1 MKTFPRFLLLSL
13 ISLMIAACASTGVK
27 RSSRAASTM
36 QRTTEL
42 ISSAQKQVDANNASL
57 DRVFSAGGG
66 DLRRSFDSYAKQVSR
81 TKDLADD
88 LSAAHSAMI
97 RSRDDYFRGWASDA
111 ASIQDPEL
119 KRLALERQ
127 ARMNERT
134 GALVDAFAGM
144 KDSVDTYRVS
154 LTDVQKFL
162 TNDLTDS
169 GVDTLRSTGK
179 VSQVQSDG
187 QRLKERLAEAERV
200 LAELR
205 TMIGPGAAG
214 L

>member
-1 MKTFPRFLLLSL
+1 MKMYLRFLVLPAVV
-13 ISLMIAACASTGVK
+13 LMVAACASSGVK

-36 QRTTEL
+36 KRTTE
-42 ISSAQKQVDANNASL
+42 IVSGAQKQVDANNAAL
-57 DRVFSAGGG
+57 DRLLASGGN
-66 DLRRSFDSYAKQVSR
+66 DLRKSFDAYAKQVSR
-81 TKDLADD
+81 TRDLADD
-88 LSAAHSAMI
+88 LTAAHSDMN
-97 RSRDDYFRGWASDA
+97 RSRDDYFKGWAADA

-127 ARMNERT
+127 ARLNERT
-134 GALVDAFAGM
+134 VALVDAFAGM
-144 KDSVDTYRVS
+144 KDGIDTYRVS

-169 GVDTLRSTGK
+169 GIETLRSTGK
-179 VSQVQSDG
+179 VNQVKSDG
-187 QRLKERLAEAERV
+187 ERLKERLAEAERV

-205 TMIGPGAAG
+205 TLIGPGAAG